1 MAYQHENIHLI
12 TALGLPGDHAEPLWA
27 WIEQEYQEGGRMS
40 LGISRHNHLARE
52 LMLNASQLSQLAD
65 RSAVEEA
72 YFFCHPDQIP
82 MELTL
87 RHTPLH
93 SGH

>member
-12 TALGLPGDHAEPLWA
+12 TELGLPGDHAEPLWA
-27 WIEQEYQEGGRMS
+27 WIEQEYQEGGGIP
-40 LGISRHNHLARE
+40 LGIPRHNHLARE
-52 LMLNASQLSQLAD
+52 PMLSASQLCLLTA

-87 RHTPLH
+87 RHTPLRSSH
-93 SGH
+93 